1 MIIGLARGSVL
12 ARFWAAA
19 EDCCR
24 VFGLT
29 RKIAVAFLGC
39 RGRLLSRFW
48 ADAEA
53 HWMTFSRKRA
63 LPRFN

>member
-12 ARFWAAA
+12 VRFWAAA
-19 EDCCR
+19 EDCWR

-29 RKIAVAFLGC
+29 RKIAVAILGW
-39 RGRLLSRFW
+39 RV
-48 ADAEA
+48 EA
-53 HWMTFSRKRA
+53 HWMTFLRKRA